1 MISQMRK
8 GVLVGALTALLFCA
22 WVTVVR
28 LTNGEGAFTR
38 LGITYVGAVST
49 YMLMGI
55 ASGAF
60 IGSLIRFTDRRI
72 GTYLVGFAGS
82 VPIVAGIMIRTA
94 GSPRRWT
101 PEDYSLAPVLSLI
114 ITLVVG
120 SEIQRRKSRTLT
132 ID

>member
-1 MISQMRK
+1 MVPQMRK
-8 GVLVGALTALLFCA
+8 GVLLGALTALLFCA

-49 YMLMGI
+49 YLLMGV
-55 ASGAF
+55 ASGAL
-60 IGSLIRFTDRRI
+60 IGSLIRFTDTRI
-72 GTYLVGFAGS
+72 GAYLVGFAGS
-82 VPIVAGIMIRTA
+82 APIVAGIMLQTA

-114 ITLVVG
+114 ITIVIG
-120 SEIQRRKSRTLT
+120 SEIQRRKKRTLT
-132 ID
+132 IE